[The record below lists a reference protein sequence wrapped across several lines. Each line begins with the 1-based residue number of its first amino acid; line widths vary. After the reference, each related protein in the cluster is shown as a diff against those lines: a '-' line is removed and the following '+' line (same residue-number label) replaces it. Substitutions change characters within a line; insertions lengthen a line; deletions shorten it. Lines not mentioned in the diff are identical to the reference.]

1 MKKTV
6 ISLIITSV
14 LLFALSFSSI
24 FIFKH
29 YSNKG
34 SSFNIESE
42 GFVELAIQEDNYIDY
57 VCVDKTYQ
65 KIQHIDKFE
74 SDSFE
79 LYLYWNKKMLDA
91 GEHQIEGTTELNA
104 IANLCDESCKNTEF
118 SIYKINEEYIVSETN
133 IGNSCGLLVYL
144 YKDNSLIQFSKGV
157 LGSYTPCN
165 IVGIKF
171 I

>member
-6 ISLIITSV
+6 ISLVVTSV
-14 LLFALSFSSI
+14 LLFAIAFSSI
-24 FIFKH
+24 FLFKNH
-29 YSNKG
+29 LNKG
-34 SSFNIESE
+34 DSFNVDSD
-42 GFVELAIQEDNYIDY
+42 GFVKLAIQEDNYIDY
-57 VCVDKTYQ
+57 VCVDKTYK

-79 LYLYWNKKMLDA
+79 LYLYWNKKMMDA
-91 GEHQIEGTTELNA
+91 GEHKIEGTTELNK
-104 IANLCDESCKNTEF
+104 IANLCDLYCKNTSF
-118 SIYKINEEYIVSETN
+118 SIYKINEEYIISETN
-133 IGNSCGLLVYL
+133 IGNSQGLLVYL

-157 LGSYTPCN
+157 LGGYTPCN